1 MNGFKGAA
9 AKMQPDDIVATAHE
23 LDIEPAALRA
33 VMAVEAAGAGFDA
46 SGRPK
51 ALFER
56 HHFHRWLIKN
66 NKPDVLAVAAEANL
80 AYPKWGTR
88 PYPKGS
94 DAVYAEI
101 EAAYKMAP
109 EEALLSTSWGLGQIM
124 GSNWVTTGA
133 GSVEEMVREAMESE
147 GNQLRHM
154 ANFIKSAGLID
165 EIQNKDWAGF
175 AKKYNGPAYAQNQY
189 DVKLASAYERF
200 LA

>member
-9 AKMQPDDIVATAHE
+9 AKIQPDDVVATAHE

-33 VMAVEAAGAGFDA
+33 VMSVEAAGSGFDA
-46 SGRPK
+46 AGRPK

-56 HHFHRWLIKN
+56 HHFYKWLKAQPE
-66 NKPDVLAVAAEANL
+66 KLELAVEAGL
-80 AYPKWGTR
+80 AYPKWGEK
-88 PYPKGS
+88 PYPRGS

-101 EAAYKMAP
+101 EAAYEIDPDA
-109 EEALLSTSWGLGQIM
+109 ALLATSWGLGQIM
-124 GSNWVTTGA
+124 GSNYKAAGA
-133 GSVEEMVREAMESE
+133 SSVAEMVEQAMESE
-147 GNQLRHM
+147 GNQLKHM
-154 ANFIKSAGLID
+154 ANFIRSAGLVD

>member
-1 MNGFKGAA
+1 MNGFKGSA
-9 AKMQPDDIVATAHE
+9 AKMQPDDVVATAHE

-33 VMAVEAAGAGFDA
+33 VMSVEAAGSGFDA
-46 SGRPK
+46 AGRPK

-56 HHFHRWLIKN
+56 HHFYKWLKAQPE
-66 NKPDVLAVAAEANL
+66 KLEMAVEAGL
-80 AYPKWGTR
+80 AYPKWGEK

-94 DAVYAEI
+94 EAVYGEI
-101 EAAYKMAP
+101 QAAYEIDA
-109 EEALLSTSWGLGQIM
+109 EAALLSTSWGLGQIM
-124 GSNWVTTGA
+124 GSNWKATGA
-133 GSVEEMVREAMESE
+133 DSVVVMVREAMESE

-200 LA
+200 SA